1 MQTEE
6 NMELQSHYLWL
17 LCHIMCETATEKLAT
32 LKDCEMLPF
41 FSQAFTT
48 VKEREVSGNS

>member
-6 NMELQSHYLWL
+6 NMELQQHYLWL
-17 LCHIMCETATEKLAT
+17 LCHIMCEAATEKLAT
-32 LKDCEMLPF
+32 LKNCEMLPF

-48 VKEREVSGNS
+48 VREREVSGNS